1 MVAMTTAGHPG
12 RKMQGSRSL
21 LATVFVLFC
30 AVPPAPT
37 FAAGGMPDDSP
48 APTLAAEPRSADEL
62 RVLREQARAFEHG
75 EGVPKDPV
83 RAIQLYCD
91 GARAGDAEARYSLG
105 WMYANGRGTP
115 RDDALAA
122 FFLQLAATQGHAPAL
137 RMLRFVGPAATEPP
151 PCMREPE
158 QPALQTDITDLE
170 FGTEKQRRMAELVL
184 RLAPEYGINP
194 RLALAIART
203 ESNLNPVAVSHKNAQ
218 GLMQLIP
225 ETAVR
230 FNVKKPFDP
239 EQNIRGGLAYLR
251 WLLAY
256 FKGDVALVAAGY
268 NAGEG
273 AVNRHRGIP
282 PYAETRDYVK
292 RILQVFRRHEHPF
305 DAAITDPSP
314 ELGQILR
321 RQARITS

>member
-1 MVAMTTAGHPG
+1 MAAMTTAGHPG
-12 RKMQGSRSL
+12 RKTQGSGSL
-21 LATVFVLFC
+21 LAAVFVLFC
-30 AVPPAPT
+30 AVPSAPT
-37 FAAGGMPDDSP
+37 FAA
-48 APTLAAEPRSADEL
+48 EPRNADEL

-75 EGVPKDPV
+75 EGVAKDPA

-91 GARAGDAEARYSLG
+91 GARAGDAEAQYSLG

-122 FFLQLAATQGHAPAL
+122 FFLQLAATQGHAPSL
-137 RMLRFVGPAATEPP
+137 RLLRFVGPAATEPP
-151 PCMREPE
+151 PCMRKPE
-158 QPALQTDITDLE
+158 QPALQVDTIDLE

-256 FKGDVALVAAGY
+256 FRGDVALAAAGY

-273 AVNRHRGIP
+273 AVNRFLGIP
-282 PYAETRDYVK
+282 PYAETRGYVQ
-292 RILQVFRRHEHPF
+292 RILATYRRNEHPY
-305 DAAITDPSP
+305 DAAVTEPSP
-314 ELGQILR
+314 ELPRILQR
-321 RQARITS
+321 KARIKS

>member
-1 MVAMTTAGHPG
+1 MAKGLSGNKVQGGRSVLMV
-12 RKMQGSRSL
+12 
-21 LATVFVLFC
+21 VFVLFC

-37 FAAGGMPDDSP
+37 FAAES
-48 APTLAAEPRSADEL
+48 RSAGEL
-62 RVLREQARAFEHG
+62 RLLREQARALEHG
-75 EGVPKDPV
+75 EGVAKDPA

-91 GARAGDAEARYSLG
+91 GARAGDAEAQYSLG
-105 WMYANGRGTP
+105 WMVANGRGML

-122 FFLQLAATQGHAPAL
+122 FFLQLAATQGHAPSL

-151 PCMREPE
+151 PCMREPQ
-158 QPALQTDITDLE
+158 QPPPQGDTTDLE
-170 FGTEKQRRMAELVL
+170 FGTEKQRQMAELV
-184 RLAPEYGINP
+184 RSLAPEFGINP
-194 RLALAIART
+194 RLALAVART
-203 ESNLNPVAVSHKNAQ
+203 ESNFNPTAVSHKNAQ

-239 EQNIRGGLAYLR
+239 EQNVRGGLAYLR

-273 AVNRHRGIP
+273 AVNRYRGIP
-282 PYAETRDYVK
+282 PFPETRDYVK
-292 RILQVFRRHEHPF
+292 RILEVFRRHDHPF

-321 RQARITS
+321 RQTRVKS